1 MLAAQD
7 AVVDTRGDAD
17 KVLAERKGLG
27 GVRVLEHDF
36 IHGAGQ
42 TGRLDIRAPHI
53 GDRDAIDRDLADQ
66 GNRVAGVVLPCVPG
80 DDLAVRCHE
89 VVFLDREIGT
99 GRCFT
104 RGGIILPEEQTE
116 DIGLHSVCC

>member
-27 GVRVLEHDF
+27 GVRVLEHNF
-36 IHGAGQ
+36 IHGAGPA
-42 TGRLDIRAPHI
+42 GCLDIRAPHI
-53 GDRDAIDRDLADQ
+53 GNRDAIDRNLADQ
-66 GNRVAGVVLPCVPG
+66 GNGVAGIVLPRVPA

-104 RGGIILPEEQTE
+104 RGGIVLPEKEAE